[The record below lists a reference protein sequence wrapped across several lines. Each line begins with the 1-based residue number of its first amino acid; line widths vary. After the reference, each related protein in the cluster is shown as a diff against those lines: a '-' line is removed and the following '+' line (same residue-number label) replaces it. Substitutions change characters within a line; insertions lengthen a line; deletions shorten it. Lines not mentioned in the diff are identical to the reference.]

1 MPINK
6 TKPGT
11 FTILGGDGT
20 RENPWDFWAIYDE
33 NNSNLVNSAYN
44 VNNIYVTRTIGLE
57 YVKVVLQAGVNYY
70 LQTHSDDDGWIKLYD
85 KNWNEIRSD
94 DDSCHWD
101 YNFFNNGNFP
111 FSATS
116 YTPSTTDTYYIYGQ
130 NRSDGER
137 RRIVFIS
144 PSPVYNEN
152 DLKKVY
158 DTSPNF
164 DKQGYM
170 VDFFSLDEAEIKAPV
185 VAQGGLDF
193 DLSFQ
198 NGLTESLTGIT
209 GTIEDTTYFEM
220 VNDEVVGDY
229 LLCKKIRGSQRKVV
243 FSGTENMFQYGT
255 GDFTVSFWLKA
266 PNFVGFG
273 QSILS
278 KHNGSTGFSI
288 YNTVDNTSDTTMEMR
303 VSQSNSN
310 VDLSTNAVNESNW
323 THWLFMRENNK
334 GYWYKN
340 GTKISEVS
348 MGERNV
354 NNDSPLCLGFT
365 NCAPYWGATFGITA
379 LRIYGKSM
387 KDFEITA
394 LSSEFRI

>member
-11 FTILGGDGT
+11 FTIIGGSGKSSDPYVWDAIVSENDRTITRSLTSSESDSDGLWVKVYCSPNT
-20 RENPWDFWAIYDE
+20 TYEFWW
-33 NNSNLVNSAYN
+33 NSNSDGDLSVYN
-44 VNNIYVTRTIGLE
+44 QEKQEMNWWDHNFTDDYRGYHCNEKGSYTTGSNQEFFYIRAGE
-57 YVKVVLQAGVNYY
+57 YSYGRVP
-70 LQTHSDDDGWIKLYD
+70 S
-85 KNWNEIRSD
+85 
-94 DDSCHWD
+94 DSCHLIMNPAPLEVIPKKI
-101 YNFFNNGNFP
+101 Y
-111 FSATS
+111 STS
-116 YTPSTTDTYYIYGQ
+116 T
-130 NRSDGER
+130 
-137 RRIVFIS
+137 
-144 PSPVYNEN
+144 
-152 DLKKVY
+152 
-158 DTSPNF
+158 NF
-164 DKQGYM
+164 DEQGYM
-170 VDFFSLDEAEIKAPV
+170 VDFFSLEEAEIKAPV

-209 GTIEDTTYFEM
+209 GAIEDSTYFEM
-220 VNDEVVGDY
+220 ANDEVVGNY
-229 LLCKKIRGSQRKVV
+229 LLCKKIRGSQKKVV
-243 FSGTENMFQYGT
+243 FTGTENMFQYGT
-255 GDFTVSFWLKA
+255 GNFTVSFWLKA

-323 THWLFMRENNK
+323 THWLFMRENNT

-340 GTKISEVS
+340 GTKIGQAS

-354 NNDSPLCLGFT
+354 NNNSPLYLGFT
-365 NCAPYWGATFGITA
+365 NCAPYWGATFGITS

-394 LSSEFRI
+394 LSREFRI